1 MGFAAAIAGR
11 LRSLT
16 TRALYGAARDE
27 MAVEIKSKAEIEKMR
42 ATCRLAASVL
52 EFIEPHVVPGVT
64 TGELDRLCHDYIIR
78 HGAYPSPLNYKGF
91 PKSICTSVNEVICH
105 GIPGKRELKA
115 GDILNLDITTTL
127 DGYFGDCSDMFVVGG
142 STTPEAQKLIDV
154 TRESLWIGIAEVAP
168 GKQVGDIG
176 AAISEYAGKQHGY
189 GVVEA
194 FCGHG
199 IGREFHMPPQVSHVG
214 KRGVGLRLKQGMT
227 ITIEPMN
234 NLGSKHCDI
243 LSDGWTAVTQ
253 DKKWSAQ
260 AEHTLLVTDTGFEVL
275 TLRAGGF
282 RPAWAA

>member
-115 GDILNLDITTTL
+115 GDIVNLDITTTL

-176 AAISEYAGKQHGY
+176 AAISEFAGKKHGY

-214 KRGVGLRLKQGMT
+214 KRGVGLRLKSGMT
-227 ITIEPMN
+227 FTIEPMI

>member
-168 GKQVGDIG
+168 GKQIGDIG
-176 AAISEYAGKQHGY
+176 AAISEFAGKKHGY

-214 KRGVGLRLKQGMT
+214 KRGVGLRLKSGMT
-227 ITIEPMN
+227 FTIEPMI

-260 AEHTLLVTDTGFEVL
+260 AEHTLLVADTGFEVL

-282 RPAWAA
+282 RPAWAS

>member
-1 MGFAAAIAGR
+1 
-11 LRSLT
+11 
-16 TRALYGAARDE
+16 
-27 MAVEIKSKAEIEKMR
+27 MAVEIKSQAEIEKMR

-64 TGELDRLCHDYIIR
+64 TGELDRLCHDYIVK

-115 GDILNLDITTTL
+115 GDIINLDITTTL

-168 GKQVGDIG
+168 GKQRRRHRRGDLG
-176 AAISEYAGKQHGY
+176 VRRQAARLRGG
-189 GVVEA
+189 
-194 FCGHG
+194 
-199 IGREFHMPPQVSHVG
+199 
-214 KRGVGLRLKQGMT
+214 RGVLRPRHRPRVPHAAAGVARGQARRRLRLKPGMT
-227 ITIEPMN
+227 FTIEPMI

-253 DKKWSAQ
+253 DKQVERAGR
-260 AEHTLLVTDTGFEVL
+260 AHAARHRDG
-275 TLRAGGF
+275 LRGAHACAGGF
-282 RPAWAA
+282 RPKWAS

>member
-64 TGELDRLCHDYIIR
+64 TGELDRLCHEYILK

-115 GDILNLDITTTL
+115 GDIINLDITTTL

-214 KRGVGLRLKQGMT
+214 KRGVGLRLKSGMT
-227 ITIEPMN
+227 FTIEPMI

-260 AEHTLLVTDTGFEVL
+260 AEHTLLVTETGFEVL
-275 TLRAGGF
+275 TLRKGGY
-282 RPAWAA
+282 RPKWAA

>member
-168 GKQVGDIG
+168 GKQIGDIG
-176 AAISEYAGKQHGY
+176 AAISEFAGKKHGY

-214 KRGVGLRLKQGMT
+214 KRGVGLRLKSGMT
-227 ITIEPMN
+227 FTIEPMI

-282 RPAWAA
+282 RPAWAS

>member
-64 TGELDRLCHDYIIR
+64 TGELDRLCHEYILK

-115 GDILNLDITTTL
+115 GDIVNLDITTTL

-142 STTPEAQKLIDV
+142 ETNPEATKLIDV

-176 AAISEYAGKQHGY
+176 AAISEFAGKQHGY

-214 KRGVGLRLKQGMT
+214 KRGVGLRLKAGMT
-227 ITIEPMN
+227 FTIEPMI

-260 AEHTLLVTDTGFEVL
+260 AEHTILVTETGHEVL

-282 RPAWAA
+282 RPKWAS

>member
-64 TGELDRLCHDYIIR
+64 TGELDRLCHEYILK

-115 GDILNLDITTTL
+115 GDIVNLDITTTL

-168 GKQVGDIG
+168 GKQIGDIG
-176 AAISEYAGKQHGY
+176 AAISEFAGKKHGY

-227 ITIEPMN
+227 FTIEPMI

-282 RPAWAA
+282 RPAWAS